1 MLYIVKGAARDRIAD
16 NLDRE
21 FSAEPLHV
29 VFSTKYSCNAA
40 TSILRQG
47 LDQSTMLTFE
57 NHRSTLYQRDLEPK
71 HQNQFMSHLSIQSP
85 ITKIRQ

>member
-1 MLYIVKGAARDRIAD
+1 VEIATTSQTTQGTKDHLGKEARVKILDIVKGATRDRIAD

-29 VFSTKYSCNAA
+29 VFSTKYSCNAT

-47 LDQSTMLTFE
+47 LD
-57 NHRSTLYQRDLEPK
+57 
-71 HQNQFMSHLSIQSP
+71 
-85 ITKIRQ
+85 